1 MKIGVLIITRGDRP
15 DFVKHA
21 NYLLSIQTVLI
32 DHVLIID
39 EKPLSNKCD
48 ITYRYKKGS
57 KILFDLGMDC
67 IVIIEDDDFYSANY
81 IETMVKKWVENRK
94 PLIFGLANT
103 IYYSLTQKKYSVLK
117 HRGRASMMS
126 TLISRE
132 AVINWGEDNYPF
144 ADLTLWNQLKGIAIE
159 DETGL
164 CIGIKH
170 GIGLCGGKAHK
181 TNFPYSIDDKDF
193 KYLES
198 KVDKK
203 SFEFYKSIHEK
214 RKN

>member
-15 DFVKHA
+15 KFLEHA
-21 NYLLSIQTVLI
+21 KYLLSLQTKQPDFIEIV
-32 DHVLIID
+32 D
-39 EKPLSNKCD
+39 EKPLTNKCD

-57 KILFDLGMDC
+57 NVLFRKGADC
-67 IVIIEDDDFYSANY
+67 VLPFEDDDFYSENY
-81 IETMVKKWVENRK
+81 IETMVKKWVENRE

-103 IYYSLTQKKYSVLK
+103 IYYSLTQKKFTILK

-126 TLISRE
+126 TMISRD

-144 ADLTLWNQLKGIAIE
+144 TDLTLWNQLKGVAVE
-159 DETGL
+159 DESGL

-170 GIGLCGGKAHK
+170 GIGLCGGKAHNS
-181 TNFPYSIDDKDF
+181 NFPYSIDDKDF

-198 KVDKK
+198 KVDKR
-203 SFEFYKSIHEK
+203 SFEFYKSINEG
-214 RKN
+214 R